1 MADRKA
7 TARWEGTLKEGKGK
21 MRFAGY
27 EGPFSFQS
35 RFEEGKGTNP
45 EELIAAAHAG
55 CYSMALS
62 AQLTGAGYPPVSI
75 ETTCQIAL
83 RNVDGAPRITKS
95 HLITKAEVPGISN
108 EEFQAIAEKTKA
120 ACPVSAALSSLE
132 ITLDAELA

>member
-21 MRFAGY
+21 MRFADY
-27 EGPFSFQS
+27 DGPFTFQS

-62 AQLTGAGYPPVSI
+62 AQLTEAGFPPASI

-83 RNVDGAPRITKS
+83 RNVDGGPRITKS
-95 HLITKAEVPGISN
+95 HLITKADVPGI
-108 EEFQAIAEKTKA
+108 EKDQFQQIAEKTKA
-120 ACPVSAALSSLE
+120 ACPVSAALSNLE
-132 ITLDAELA
+132 ISLDAELL